1 MKRPNSKALRLRPLA
16 PTDESGVLQ
25 DWERCPKSG
34 FRTSLYGYFLR
45 SAARRPPYVNGALGC
60 RQAGVCLS
68 ATTYK
73 RGNGRWP
80 AASGHTPLNAPSLR
94 GTADH
99 LTQLRLPKDAAAQ
112 SAGSPAKAPPNLL
125 PRDKFGPE
133 GTLPNPCPRRPGRCP
148 GGTAGGTAPVRGP
161 TRRFHGRGAL
171 VHLTDAVSGQGS
183 PPLILRRTAC

>member
-1 MKRPNSKALRLRPLA
+1 MNTPNSKGLRLRPLA

-60 RQAGVCLS
+60 RQARVCLS

-73 RGNGRWP
+73 RVNG
-80 AASGHTPLNAPSLR
+80 AMAGGHTPLNAPSLG

-99 LTQLRLPKDAAAQ
+99 LTQLRLPEDATAQ
-112 SAGSPAKAPPNLL
+112 SLCSPRRPPQTRY
-125 PRDKFGPE
+125 RDKFGPWGHPPE
-133 GTLPNPCPRRPGRCP
+133 TLVPD
-148 GGTAGGTAPVRGP
+148 APVGVP
-161 TRRFHGRGAL
+161 GAL
-171 VHLTDAVSGQGS
+171 PGARPQFVD
-183 PPLILRRTAC
+183 PPGVFMAEGRSCTLQTPSRDKVRHR